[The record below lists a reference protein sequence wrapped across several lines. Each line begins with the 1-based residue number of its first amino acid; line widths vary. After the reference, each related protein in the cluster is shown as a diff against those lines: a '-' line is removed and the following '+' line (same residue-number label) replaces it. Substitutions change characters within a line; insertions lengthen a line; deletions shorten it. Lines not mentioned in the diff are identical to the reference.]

1 MEETTMPKPGF
12 FAKLKGMLRKIC
24 KKKWVKR
31 LVILLLVLAAA
42 GAAASVL
49 FQKAGG
55 ESGESVRTGTV
66 SRQTIQSA
74 LSSSGT
80 LAALNTYNITSLV
93 SGEVISADFE
103 EGDQVEKGDVLF
115 RVDTDSVDEKISSS
129 QTKLERAQKSYQDA
143 LEDYSKAAKNYSSLN
158 YTADLEGYLSALY
171 VEAGDTIQAGAKI
184 ADLYNHTIMV
194 LKAPF
199 LASSIGQISVGD
211 TAEITVSNTLDTL
224 QGKVTAVSSMDQT
237 LSGGRIVRMVSMEVE
252 NPGGLSE
259 DYSATAVV
267 NGIACS
273 GDGSFTPILEK
284 TITAEYG
291 GEIDRLSVSEG
302 DYVTAGTTLFTLTG
316 DSAEEQLKSVKTAL
330 ENAEQSLED
339 AETDLENQ
347 QDSLSDYEITAPIS
361 GQVIVK
367 NVKAGDT
374 LNSNSNNSSTL
385 ATIYDMSALTF
396 EMSVDELDVL
406 SVKAG
411 QTVEVTADAIE
422 GQTFTGKVTNV
433 SLVSSY
439 SNGVT
444 QYPVTVQLDET
455 GDLLPGMN
463 VTAKII
469 LEEAEDALAI
479 PAQALMRGNTV
490 YVQDNSVKE
499 SDGRV
504 PAGFRS
510 VEVETGLISEDYV
523 EILSGLSE
531 GDVVYIDPTSST
543 DSTAAFGMN
552 GMGGMPGG
560 GGMPS
565 GGGMPGGGGGMP
577 GGGF

>member
-1 MEETTMPKPGF
+1 M
-12 FAKLKGMLRKIC
+12 
-24 KKKWVKR
+24 
-31 LVILLLVLAAA
+31 
-42 GAAASVL
+42 
-49 FQKAGG
+49 
-55 ESGESVRTGTV
+55 
-66 SRQTIQSA
+66 
-74 LSSSGT
+74 
-80 LAALNTYNITSLV
+80 
-93 SGEVISADFE
+93 
-103 EGDQVEKGDVLF
+103 
-115 RVDTDSVDEKISSS
+115 
-129 QTKLERAQKSYQDA
+129 
-143 LEDYSKAAKNYSSLN
+143 
-158 YTADLEGYLSALY
+158 
-171 VEAGDTIQAGAKI
+171 
-184 ADLYNHTIMV
+184 
-194 LKAPF
+194 
-199 LASSIGQISVGD
+199 
-211 TAEITVSNTLDTL
+211 
-224 QGKVTAVSSMDQT
+224 
-237 LSGGRIVRMVSMEVE
+237 
-252 NPGGLSE
+252 
-259 DYSATAVV
+259 
-267 NGIACS
+267 
-273 GDGSFTPILEK
+273 
-284 TITAEYG
+284 
-291 GEIDRLSVSEG
+291 
-302 DYVTAGTTLFTLTG
+302 
-316 DSAEEQLKSVKTAL
+316 KTAL

>member
-1 MEETTMPKPGF
+1 MEETMPNPGI
-12 FAKLKGMLRKIC
+12 FARLKGILRKIFQ
-24 KKKWVKR
+24 KKWVKR
-31 LVILLLVLAAA
+31 LVIILLVLAIAWTA
-42 GAAASVL
+42 VSIL
-49 FQKAGG
+49 FQKSGG
-55 ESGESVRTGTV
+55 EPGDSVRTATV
-66 SRQTIQSA
+66 GRQTIQSA

-93 SGEVISADFE
+93 SGEVIAADFE

-143 LEDYSKAAKNYSSLN
+143 LAEYNKAAKNYSSLH
-158 YTADLEGYLSALY
+158 YTVGLEGYLSALY

-184 ADLYNHTIMV
+184 ADLYNNTTMV
-194 LKAPF
+194 LKVPF
-199 LASSIGQISVGD
+199 LSSSIGQISVGD

-224 QGKVTAVSSMDQT
+224 QGKVTSISAMDQT
-237 LSGGRIVRMVSMEVE
+237 LSGGRIVRTVSIQVE

-259 DYSATAVV
+259 DYSASAVV

-273 GDGSFTPILEK
+273 GDGSFAPILEK
-284 TITAEYG
+284 TITADYG
-291 GEIDRLSVSEG
+291 GEIENLSVSEG

-316 DSAEEQLKSVKTAL
+316 ESAEEQLKNVKNAL

-339 AETDLENQ
+339 AETDLGNQ

-374 LNSNSNNSSTL
+374 LNSNNNNSSTL

-406 SVKAG
+406 SVKTG

-469 LEEAEDALAI
+469 LEESEDALAI
-479 PAQALMRGNTV
+479 PAQALLRGNTV
-490 YVQDNSVKE
+490 YVQDSSVKE
-499 SDGRV
+499 SEGRV

-543 DSTAAFGMN
+543 DSTAAFGM
-552 GMGGMPGG
+552 GGMPTG
-560 GGMPS
+560 
-565 GGGMPGGGGGMP
+565 GGGMPGGGGGAMPAGGGGMP